1 MLPIILMASGIAL
14 FAIGLYFLFN
24 LLIDPIKTAFGVVL
38 KRKDD
43 YVFYESDKGK
53 ELLRR
58 KKKSVLTASIFFLI
72 VGAIL
77 FGIGYFM
84 KFSPHGYEEAGD
96 VAEVSI
102 NEVDDMHVQG
112 LDKDG
117 KYHDKDGKIYSSY
130 IEVTG
135 LEIRHNGQ
143 LIGDIDAFQNYVSEN
158 KISRTMEIY
167 VIDNYAASSAY
178 HKVIEILSERA
189 IPFNKD

>member
-1 MLPIILMASGIAL
+1 MLPIIFMAIGAIL
-14 FAIGLYFLFN
+14 FAVGLYFLFN

-84 KFSPHGYEEAGD
+84 KFSPRGYEEAGD
-96 VAEVSI
+96 IAEVSI
-102 NEVDDMHVQG
+102 NEVDEMHVQG

-117 KYHDKDGKIYSSY
+117 KYHDKDGKTYSSY

-143 LIGDIDAFQNYVSEN
+143 LIGDIEAFQNYVSEN